1 MKCDDGDAHVADLHF
16 IRDAAEG
23 DDRPVLKFKR
33 RDDAQLL
40 HRPRQVADDEAA
52 SGAPERFA
60 SRQAANVAQAF
71 GHDAQAWA
79 KYQCQSHAR
88 IFKGT
93 ADDSHV
99 PWVED
104 PIETVALACHFTG
117 MNILLLMVVL
127 LLLFGG
133 GGFYFGGPMIGGGG
147 LGLVLL
153 ICLIVFFMG
162 GFRNSKS

>member
-1 MKCDDGDAHVADLHF
+1 MT
-16 IRDAAEG
+16 R
-23 DDRPVLKFKR
+23 
-33 RDDAQLL
+33 
-40 HRPRQVADDEAA
+40 
-52 SGAPERFA
+52 
-60 SRQAANVAQAF
+60 
-71 GHDAQAWA
+71 QAWA

-93 ADDSHV
+93 ADEAPA

-104 PIETVALACHFTG
+104 PIETVALVCHLTG

-153 ICLIVFFMG
+153 ICLVVYLMG
-162 GFRNSKS
+162 GFRTTKS